1 MSSQQRERSGSM
13 APTADADGLVRESA
27 LRDPLTGVL
36 NRSGLDGPLHRE
48 LNAGLLNDTPA
59 CLLLLDLDYFKSVN
73 DRLGHVAGDGL
84 LTRVAALVQENIRTG
99 DSVGRYGC
107 EEFAI
112 VLPHTELDQAQ
123 ALAERIRAEIERHAF
138 DLDEGSVRITASLG
152 VASLRDPAIST
163 VGHLIAAAYAALG
176 QAKSQGRNRVGIHA
190 ACSLMP
196 PQTTALRAAA

>member
-1 MSSQQRERSGSM
+1 M

-36 NRSGLDGPLHRE
+36 SRSGLDGPLHRE
-48 LNAGLLNDTPA
+48 LNAGLLEDTPA

-84 LTRVAALVQENIRTG
+84 LTRVAALVQENVRTG
-99 DSVGRYGC
+99 DSVGRYAC

-152 VASLRDPAIST
+152 VASLRDPSIGT
-163 VGHLIAAAYAALG
+163 VGDWIAAADSALDR
-176 QAKSQGRNRVGIHA
+176 AKSQGRNRVGIHA
-190 ACSLMP
+190 ACGLMP
-196 PQTTALRAAA
+196 PHTAALRAAA